1 MWHSGNFFII
11 KNNINEIILIKKS
24 ENLFLKIKKIVK
36 NNIKFW
42 NLIFKI
48 KNNKIQKKKSE
59 IKKKFRFF
67 FGKKSFFYQK

>member
-48 KNNKIQKKKSE
+48 KKQQNLEKKI
-59 IKKKFRFF
+59 
-67 FGKKSFFYQK
+67 